1 MKKWAK
7 KNLWLITIFVILT
20 IWYLVFPDGKDVEST
35 QLSWFKTPI
44 KDLSVGDAIFLMII
58 YSAFRK

>member
-7 KNLWLITIFVILT
+7 KNLWLIVMG
-20 IWYLVFPDGKDVEST
+20 VFITGWFFIIPEDSFNDSDW
-35 QLSWFKTPI
+35 LSSPV